1 MSYDLTDLIRRQMIA
16 ARRHLST
23 AFKAQ
28 ASANICQQIMLLTV
42 IQQARTIATYS
53 TMGGEP
59 DLKALITDLPDK
71 IWLIPNDHMD
81 FIPFL
86 SPDAAKQIVKPQ
98 DIDVILLPLVAFDA
112 AGHRIGRGKGH
123 YDRAL
128 YFMNARD
135 RSLLLKPYL
144 IGIAYAFQE
153 IPVIIPQPWD
163 VRLDL
168 ILTEGNT

>member
-1 MSYDLTDLIRRQMIA
+1 MSYDAIRRQMIT
-16 ARRHLST
+16 ARRGLSR
-23 AFKAQ
+23 AFQAR
-28 ASANICQQIMLLTV
+28 ASADICRQIMLLTV
-42 IQQARTIATYS
+42 IQRARTIATYS
-53 TMGGEP
+53 AMGGEP

-71 IWLIPNDHMD
+71 IWLMPNDHMHFVSD
-81 FIPFL
+81 TE
-86 SPDAAKQIVKPQ
+86 KQIVRPQ

-128 YFMNARD
+128 HFMNECD

-144 IGIAYAFQE
+144 VGIAYAFQE